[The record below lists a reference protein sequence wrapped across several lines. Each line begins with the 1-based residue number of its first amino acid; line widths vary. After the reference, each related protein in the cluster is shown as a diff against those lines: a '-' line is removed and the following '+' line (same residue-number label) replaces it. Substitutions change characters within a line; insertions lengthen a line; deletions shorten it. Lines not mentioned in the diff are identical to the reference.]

1 MSFSADV
8 KEELNNNLSLKNK
21 EFLKAEL
28 LGYLISNNA
37 TINKGKKY
45 SNISYVTENE
55 FNIEHLYKI
64 LVNLNIAYDPE
75 IKGKTFVALIEDFD
89 LVKLEQLFETNKSEL
104 KKVILRG
111 CFLGAGSIN
120 DPTKN
125 YHAEIKL
132 NSEKYC
138 KILIKLCE
146 DIGLKIKKVDSQP
159 TLYITDGNGIS
170 ELLAIIGANKS
181 VIKFEEIRTIR
192 EVRNSLNRKVN
203 CETAN
208 INKTVNASLDQIED
222 IKLIIKKKKFES
234 LTDEQKEIAK
244 LRIEYP
250 DATLKELGQMLIN
263 PIGKS
268 GVNHRLQKIHEVA
281 EELRK

>member
-28 LGYLISNNA
+28 LGYLISNNT

-132 NSEKYC
+132 KN
-138 KILIKLCE
+138 
-146 DIGLKIKKVDSQP
+146 
-159 TLYITDGNGIS
+159 
-170 ELLAIIGANKS
+170 
-181 VIKFEEIRTIR
+181 
-192 EVRNSLNRKVN
+192 
-203 CETAN
+203 
-208 INKTVNASLDQIED
+208 
-222 IKLIIKKKKFES
+222 
-234 LTDEQKEIAK
+234 IAK
-244 LRIEYP
+244 Y
-250 DATLKELGQMLIN
+250 
-263 PIGKS
+263 
-268 GVNHRLQKIHEVA
+268 
-281 EELRK
+281 